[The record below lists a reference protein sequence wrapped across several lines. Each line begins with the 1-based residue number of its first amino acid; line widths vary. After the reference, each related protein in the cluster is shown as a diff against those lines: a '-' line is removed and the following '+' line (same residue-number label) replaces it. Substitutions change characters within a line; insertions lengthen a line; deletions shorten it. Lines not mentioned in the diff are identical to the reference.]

1 MGTDNIAQI
10 ISLVIL
16 LVLSAFF
23 SSAETALT
31 TVNKIRMRT
40 LSDSGNRNADR
51 VLRVTEDS
59 AKMLSAIL
67 IGNNIVNLSASSIA
81 TTLAIDIFG
90 SVGAGIATGI
100 LTLLILIF
108 GEVSPK
114 TMATI
119 YADKLSLK
127 IAGII
132 ELLMKILTPVIF
144 IVNKLSMGFLFILGV
159 DPNYQS
165 NAMTEEE
172 LRTIVDAFL
181 PAFQTFWV
189 SVTLSWFLFPGCFP
203 HPLCLEMPTLP
214 GRFSWNIY
222 HLLYETLSDHRPL
235 PFPGKNQSCISF
247 CSFMPSSL
255 YHLNMCFNVYIIVL
269 HVNSRS

>member
-90 SVGAGIATGI
+90 I
-100 LTLLILIF
+100 L
-108 GEVSPK
+108 
-114 TMATI
+114 
-119 YADKLSLK
+119 
-127 IAGII
+127 
-132 ELLMKILTPVIF
+132 
-144 IVNKLSMGFLFILGV
+144 
-159 DPNYQS
+159 
-165 NAMTEEE
+165 
-172 LRTIVDAFL
+172 
-181 PAFQTFWV
+181 
-189 SVTLSWFLFPGCFP
+189 
-203 HPLCLEMPTLP
+203 
-214 GRFSWNIY
+214 
-222 HLLYETLSDHRPL
+222 
-235 PFPGKNQSCISF
+235 
-247 CSFMPSSL
+247 
-255 YHLNMCFNVYIIVL
+255 
-269 HVNSRS
+269 